1 MGGIIM
7 WVSSWGHQQ
16 FWFYDFWVFF
26 YIFIQI
32 KHKLIRTSVEIN
44 RANIRVHW
52 LRTAVWLTQEWPYCR
67 NQEASGYRLC
77 TTLPHSSLL
86 LTPHY
91 SFLLTPHSSSI
102 LITPH
107 SLLILALLNP
117 PFSSFTCVVIPP
129 HSFSLFLI
137 PLSPSFALTF
147 SPYYFL
153 SLPVFG

>member
-1 MGGIIM
+1 M
-7 WVSSWGHQQ
+7 VQQ
-16 FWFYDFWVFF
+16 EKELVPCLESLSKEAKMTVGWRSCPV
-26 YIFIQI
+26 
-32 KHKLIRTSVEIN
+32 LTVEIN

-153 SLPVFG
+153 SRPVFG

>member
-1 MGGIIM
+1 M
-7 WVSSWGHQQ
+7 VQQ
-16 FWFYDFWVFF
+16 EKELVPCLESLSKEAKMTVGWWSCPV
-26 YIFIQI
+26 
-32 KHKLIRTSVEIN
+32 LTVEIN